1 MSDKKWYEK
10 LYLRMFTWA
19 MVLVLFLA
27 LQLVREQ
34 KKERELIR
42 LKAVLPDGVIT
53 EEILSQTEML
63 PGFRKRWALIEK
75 DCSIQ
80 IGEYYTQARITGIDL
95 DSWPMTV
102 KVSAGK
108 KAEGTIPLLVVGD
121 AFFSGLSDDNGG
133 RITQHQ
139 AEILEKKIGE
149 LEVRLQTDAK
159 QRGDTGESSL
169 KSSSQQ
175 GSAAGEP
182 AWFLAVAEGSGVYM
196 EITQMQR
203 WLEKRGEQVRISGVI
218 LELQGADN
226 AAKAQESMEKAGF
239 TVEMMENPA

>member
-1 MSDKKWYEK
+1 MNDKKWYEK
-10 LYLRMFTWA
+10 LYLRLFLGA
-19 MVLVLFLA
+19 AALVLFLA
-27 LQLVREQ
+27 LQLAAAQ

-42 LKAVLPDGVIT
+42 MKAVLTDGAVT
-53 EEILSQTEML
+53 EEILSQTEMF

-75 DCSIQ
+75 DCSIR
-80 IGEYYTQARITGIDL
+80 IGEYHTQARITGIDL

-121 AFFSGLSDDNGG
+121 TFFSGLSDDNGG
-133 RITQHQ
+133 TITQRQ
-139 AEILEKKIGE
+139 AEILAEEIGE
-149 LEVRLQTDAK
+149 LEARIQTDIK
-159 QRGDTGESSL
+159 EQGDTKSSL
-169 KSSSQQ
+169 KSSPQQ

-182 AWFLAVAEGSGVYM
+182 AWFLAITEGSGIYM

-203 WLEKRGEQVRISGVI
+203 WLEKRGEQVHINGVI

-226 AAKAQESMEKAGF
+226 AAKARESMEKAGF
-239 TVEMMENPA
+239 TVEMMEDPA